1 MQWRRSILILL
12 GVAAALGSAAFVR
25 AQGVPLEPLHQTGQS
40 VTGAYEGWFRNQD
53 GSFSFLLG
61 YFNRN
66 LKQDLEIPVGTDNR
80 IDPGGP
86 DQGQP
91 THFLSGRQWG
101 VFTVTV
107 PKDFG
112 KNKLTWTLVSN
123 GQTAVIPMSLDPLGR
138 CRPSWIRRRETRL
151 PFSSWKARRCRV
163 RARSASP

>member
-1 MQWRRSILILL
+1 MQWRRSILIPL

-25 AQGVPLEPLHQTGQS
+25 AQDFPLEPLHQTRQS
-40 VTGAYEGWFRNQD
+40 VTGAYWGWFRNQD

-66 LKQDLEIPVGTDNR
+66 LKEDLVIPVGTNNR

-112 KNKLTWTLVSN
+112 
-123 GQTAVIPMSLDPLGR
+123 
-138 CRPSWIRRRETRL
+138 
-151 PFSSWKARRCRV
+151 
-163 RARSASP
+163 